1 MQLQLLILALKQWVE
16 NEMNNIREFKK
27 SFWSYYL
34 ELERQFIETKR
45 YVEFSSDNDKAYSV
59 EYLKLYQ
66 AICSEI
72 DVVGKEIASDVVPG
86 FKADS
91 NTNIKKWGFNFQ
103 KVFGAIK
110 DSEVEF
116 DELYVVK
123 PFENCEYDE
132 YDKRLPNGKMGKDLR
147 IVGQKTTI
155 VWWRNYNDV
164 KHQRIGLVSGKK
176 NFQLANQKNVV
187 LSLAAV
193 FLLEWTYMNH
203 INTSG
208 DDIESSQLFSV

>member
-110 DSEVEF
+110 DSEFEF
-116 DELYVVK
+116 DA
-123 PFENCEYDE
+123 
-132 YDKRLPNGKMGKDLR
+132 R
-147 IVGQKTTI
+147 
-155 VWWRNYNDV
+155 
-164 KHQRIGLVSGKK
+164 
-176 NFQLANQKNVV
+176 
-187 LSLAAV
+187 
-193 FLLEWTYMNH
+193 
-203 INTSG
+203 
-208 DDIESSQLFSV
+208 